1 MDFDFKMRLIGFYN
15 TPKQNMK
22 EEECRLIEAEELAN
36 LLGETSRNLTHFV
49 SDDLVF
55 KSVLKGNTVF
65 ILKDEENNLYAY
77 YPYKR
82 IARLTD
88 VVYDKRNVT
97 PVPLRYKAWFVPGER
112 IYVRKERKDTF

>member
-36 LLGETSRNLTHFV
+36 LLGETFRNLTHFV

-55 KSVLKGNTVF
+55 
-65 ILKDEENNLYAY
+65 
-77 YPYKR
+77 
-82 IARLTD
+82 
-88 VVYDKRNVT
+88 
-97 PVPLRYKAWFVPGER
+97 
-112 IYVRKERKDTF
+112 

>member
-36 LLGETSRNLTHFV
+36 LLGETFRNLTHFV

-88 VVYDKRNVT
+88 VVYDKGTERHLLNMNTNDKAIYKNVNHH
-97 PVPLRYKAWFVPGER
+97 V
-112 IYVRKERKDTF
+112 